1 MKTEILEMNYTDGC
15 DDGNYGDGTD
25 DGCENQDWES
35 GQ

>member
-1 MKTEILEMNYTDGC
+1 MKIEMNYTDGFE
-15 DDGNYGDGTD
+15 DGNYVDGTD